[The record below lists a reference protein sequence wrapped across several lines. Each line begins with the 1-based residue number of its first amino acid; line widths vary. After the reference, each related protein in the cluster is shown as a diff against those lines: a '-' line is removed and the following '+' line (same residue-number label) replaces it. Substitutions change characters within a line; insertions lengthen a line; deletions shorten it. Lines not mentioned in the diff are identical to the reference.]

1 MPTTR
6 PTNQPHASNQSLSD
20 RLAAEGLRS
29 IVDAA
34 DDLGIRITPRTALR
48 LATAGVRGARL
59 ESIRVGGRRMTSI
72 AAIRRFLRAQQDDDA
87 PSAPVSDRAGVAPL
101 SPEAAR
107 RVLQSHGLVKE

>member
-34 DDLGIRITPRTALR
+34 DDLGITPRTALR
-48 LATAGVRGARL
+48 WATAGVRGARL